1 MRMVKILY
9 MKTTVFK
16 ASKYVVLIVLAE
28 SRILKQFK
36 MSQPTN
42 LN

>member
-1 MRMVKILY
+1 MVKILY
-9 MKTTVFK
+9 MKTIVFK
-16 ASKYVVLIVLAE
+16 ASKYVVLIV
-28 SRILKQFK
+28 SRIIKQFK